1 MVRFSDTKDVF
12 TLLHMTYRSK
22 VFVLLQRLLLRFCES
37 TIISKSIRSKPRM
50 LMDMGIDVTIV
61 FFCMVS
67 ICFNLIHFEHCIEW
81 SKYKRKHI

>member
-1 MVRFSDTKDVF
+1 
-12 TLLHMTYRSK
+12 
-22 VFVLLQRLLLRFCES
+22 
-37 TIISKSIRSKPRM
+37 
-50 LMDMGIDVTIV
+50 MDMGIDVTIV